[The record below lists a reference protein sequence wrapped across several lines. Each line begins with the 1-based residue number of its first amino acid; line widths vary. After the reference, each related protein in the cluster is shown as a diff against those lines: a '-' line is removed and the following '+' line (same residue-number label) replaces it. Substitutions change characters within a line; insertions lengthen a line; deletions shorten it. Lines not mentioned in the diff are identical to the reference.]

1 MDVESVL
8 ARRMLQLA
16 NQILRNRNED
26 LKELEIT
33 AEQADALRF
42 FQGHPGCSAVDL
54 KAHLGITHQAAR
66 AIVERMAAR
75 GLVQTE
81 VSKTDARYRDVALTP
96 RGVEILDA
104 MQRNRTH
111 LGSQMLNHMDAAD
124 REKFAA
130 LLLQALENLNGARS
144 AADPQSG
151 AQEGEGPRQ

>member
-1 MDVESVL
+1 
-8 ARRMLQLA
+8 
-16 NQILRNRNED
+16 
-26 LKELEIT
+26 
-33 AEQADALRF
+33 
-42 FQGHPGCSAVDL
+42 
-54 KAHLGITHQAAR
+54 
-66 AIVERMAAR
+66 MAAR

-96 RGVEILDA
+96 RGVEIFDA

>member
-1 MDVESVL
+1 M
-8 ARRMLQLA
+8 
-16 NQILRNRNED
+16 
-26 LKELEIT
+26 
-33 AEQADALRF
+33 
-42 FQGHPGCSAVDL
+42 DL

-96 RGVEILDA
+96 RGVEIFDA

-111 LGSQMLNHMDAAD
+111 LGSQMLNHMVAAD